1 MHFYRNL
8 LILTALAAAG
18 IGALIYT
25 TGYTVV
31 HPLMWYILAFFVL
44 ITLAT
49 FYAVRKGAEVDPANF
64 QNYYMASSAFR
75 VMLCLM
81 VVFVY
86 VYLASERELQFTLNF
101 FFIYFTYTGFEIY
114 GILSNL
120 RQISKK
126 QTVE

>member
-8 LILTALAAAG
+8 VILTVLVAVG
-18 IGALIYT
+18 IGALVYF

-31 HPLMWYILAFFVL
+31 HPLMWYILTFFVL

-49 FYAVRKGAEVDPANF
+49 FYAVGKGAEVDPANF
-64 QNYYMASSAFR
+64 QIYYMASSAFR
-75 VMLCLM
+75 VILCLM
-81 VVFVY
+81 AVFVY

-101 FFIYFTYTGFEIY
+101 FFLYFIYTGFEIY

-126 QTVE
+126 QTAE